1 MFKGSDVRRA
11 DPPFDA
17 SRQRAAQA
25 VPAGYPSVSN
35 RRVSPVVLAA
45 VALTL
50 GFMLLIAVTRTAMSA
65 VYPDGYVNAF
75 VAYQTAQPGIKLAT
89 LPSDTCGA
97 HYASFATHEEQC
109 DMALVSDRFSRVTLT
124 LKGGTIAKMS
134 FMGNGVQVGDMIQQW
149 GRPDSIVHQYGMYT
163 LTWNAGIVAV
173 AKAYGRSAINYGRT
187 TW

>member
-25 VPAGYPSVSN
+25 IPAGYPGSTS
-35 RRVSPVVLAA
+35 RRANPVLTAA
-45 VALTL
+45 MVLTL

-65 VYPDGYVNAF
+65 VYPGGYINAF
-75 VAYQTAQPGIKLAT
+75 VAYQTAQPGTKLAS
-89 LPSDTCGA
+89 LPPDMCGA

-109 DMALVSDRFSRVTLT
+109 DLALVSGLFSRVTLT
-124 LKGGTIAKMS
+124 LHGGVVAKVT
-134 FMGNGVQVGDMIQQW
+134 FVGNGAQIGDLIQQW

-163 LTWNAGIVAV
+163 LTWSAGV
-173 AKAYGRSAINYGRT
+173 
-187 TW
+187 